1 MPPLQG
7 VWLAGGTIVEVVEQ
21 EQEEMVVEA
30 QVLDLS
36 AVQML
41 KPMLELELELE
52 LGVFA
57 GQAEVR

>member
-1 MPPLQG
+1 MLPPLEG

-21 EQEEMVVEA
+21 EQMVVEA